1 MNLHGA
7 VVSSL
12 TDATFGVQQPCACVL
27 LCNCVF
33 CVFAFLCIFEFVYI
47 FK

>member
-27 LCNCVF
+27 LCNCV
-33 CVFAFLCIFEFVYI
+33 LSICIFVY
-47 FK
+47 F